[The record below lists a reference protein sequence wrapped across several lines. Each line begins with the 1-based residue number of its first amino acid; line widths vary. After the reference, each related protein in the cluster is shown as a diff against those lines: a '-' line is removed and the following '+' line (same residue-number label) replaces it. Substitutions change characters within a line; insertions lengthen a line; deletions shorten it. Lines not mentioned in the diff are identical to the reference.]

1 MLANLT
7 TGGETTSAKNVSKDT
22 TPKNEDVNIEKKN
35 STGKK
40 LQ

>member
-7 TGGETTSAKNVSKDT
+7 TGGETTSLKNASNDT